1 MAKPQILDRRTMAK
15 SRLFTIESLDLR
27 FSNGEERCFE
37 RLRSS
42 GFGAVMIIPLVDAET
57 LLLIR
62 EYGAG
67 VDDYTLG
74 FPKGLI
80 DEGETPRMAAN
91 RELQE
96 EVGYAADSLTPL
108 TEMSLAPG
116 YFNAR
121 MQVFLARTLVASRLP
136 GDEPEPI
143 EVVPWSVRDLGALVA
158 RPDFHE
164 ARSIAALFLLQ
175 QQLAQEANT

>member
-96 EVGYAADSLTPL
+96 EVGLSL
-108 TEMSLAPG
+108 
-116 YFNAR
+116 
-121 MQVFLARTLVASRLP
+121 
-136 GDEPEPI
+136 I
-143 EVVPWSVRDLGALVA
+143 
-158 RPDFHE
+158 H
-164 ARSIAALFLLQ
+164 I
-175 QQLAQEANT
+175 